1 MWKTTFKNLN
11 LKWYG
16 LPKQTIPLRILKG
29 CLPQILLGPFLNT
42 LSQIFFKALFE
53 SFGPIWKLISE
64 LIGTKSKK
72 NGFNSI
78 FQSESTYWRGFKIM
92 IFRVFI
98 NPKIATELLLSSKK
112 TIERQRKSTV
122 DNKRVEF
129 LDVAVAH
136 LVTIALVHIC
146 S

>member
-1 MWKTTFKNLN
+1 
-11 LKWYG
+11 
-16 LPKQTIPLRILKG
+16 
-29 CLPQILLGPFLNT
+29 
-42 LSQIFFKALFE
+42 
-53 SFGPIWKLISE
+53 
-64 LIGTKSKK
+64 
-72 NGFNSI
+72 
-78 FQSESTYWRGFKIM
+78 M